1 MADHGSRQI
10 GHELRETASRN
21 THLREYLQ
29 RFKQFTGEFPEFI
42 DEPEDEWEAD
52 KPNVLYPVGGPI
64 YCHVYGDL
72 GKDTKYYTIEPELS
86 GPEAAV
92 FDQVRERI
100 LEKSVNKPA
109 PEQEAEY
116 DDRIEEL
123 LEETVR
129 INDDDEGGVFQRMRT
144 LPQNLGT
151 LVRNFDASSVADRMV
166 SDERGQM
173 SMDTG
178 DLSGKQ
184 VRAGARRVATAPKQA
199 ARQFRAAAPLV
210 RDALEEAF
218 GFGRIP
224 VTQSTYENIRYQL
237 NRDIVGF
244 GPLEPVMRDPYN
256 EDIHVI
262 GPSHCYVDHGTFGM
276 LETTVDFGTPDE
288 FDGWLRN
295 MGERIGDPVSDSD
308 PIVDSTLPD
317 GSRVNIIYS
326 DDVSLKGPS
335 LTIRQGDEVPLSV
348 GQITN
353 WGTLSPELAAY
364 LWLCLENEQ
373 TVFVVG
379 ETASG
384 KTTTLNA
391 IMSFIPRDSKI
402 YTAEDTAEVLPPHD
416 TWQQLLT
423 REGQGE
429 NSADVDMFDL
439 VAAAL
444 RSRPDYII
452 VGEVRG
458 EEGRMAFQAAQ
469 TGHPVMLTFHAS
481 DIVSMIQRFTG
492 EPINV
497 PETFMDNAD
506 VALFQNRV
514 KQGDDVLRRVTSVQE
529 IEGYSKEMGG
539 VVTRQAFYWDPV
551 EDEIVFQGRNNS
563 YVLEEQ
569 IATLLGYADTREIY
583 DELDFR
589 ADIIERII
597 QEDLTG
603 YHEFNETIESFQR
616 DGIEG
621 LPFTI
626 TRGF

>member
-1 MADHGSRQI
+1 MTELGTAKPSD
-10 GHELRETASRN
+10 ELRQAAANRP
-21 THLREYLQ
+21 HLREHLKK
-29 RFKQFTGEFPEFI
+29 FKQITGEFPLFI
-42 DEPEDEWEAD
+42 DQAD
-52 KPNVLYPVGGPI
+52 GEYETDYPNVLYPVGGPI
-64 YCHVYGDL
+64 YCHIYGDV
-72 GKDTKYYTIEPELS
+72 GRDMKYYAIEPTLTDEESNVYDEIKDELL
-86 GPEAAV
+86 
-92 FDQVRERI
+92 RR
-100 LEKSVNKPA
+100 SVAKQA
-109 PEQEAEY
+109 PESESEY
-116 DDRIEEL
+116 GDRIEEL
-123 LEETVR
+123 LSEATRIEGENPDNLLEQIRFRLDPNTEEVS
-129 INDDDEGGVFQRMRT
+129 
-144 LPQNLGT
+144 QNT
-151 LVRNFDASSVADRMV
+151 F
-166 SDERGQM
+166 
-173 SMDTG
+173 
-178 DLSGKQ
+178 
-184 VRAGARRVATAPKQA
+184 
-199 ARQFRAAAPLV
+199 
-210 RDALEEAF
+210 
-218 GFGRIP
+218 
-224 VTQSTYENIRYQL
+224 ENIRYRL
-237 NRDIVGF
+237 NRDIVGL
-244 GPLEPVMRDPYN
+244 GPLEPVMRDPAN

-262 GPSHCYVDHGTFGM
+262 GPDECYVDHEVYGM
-276 LETTVDFGTPDE
+276 LKTTVDFGTEEEYDN
-288 FDGWLRN
+288 WLRN
-295 MGERIGDPVSDSD
+295 MGERIGDPLSDSD

-317 GSRVNIIYS
+317 GSRLNVIYS

-335 LTIRQGDEVPLSV
+335 LTIRQGTEVPLSIN
-348 GQITN
+348 QITK

-364 LWLCLENEQ
+364 LWLCLENER

-384 KTTTLNA
+384 KTTTLNS

-423 REGQGE
+423 REGGGDE
-429 NSADVDMFDL
+429 TEDVDMFNL
-439 VAAAL
+439 VEAAL
-444 RSRPDYII
+444 RSRPEYIV

-529 IEGYSKEMGG
+529 IEGYSKEMDG

-551 EDEIVFQGRNNS
+551 EDEIVFQGMNNS

-569 IATLLGYADTREIY
+569 IAELLGYPDTRKIY
-583 DELDFR
+583 DDLQYR
-589 ADIIERII
+589 ADIIERMI
-597 QEDLTG
+597 QEDILG
-603 YHEFNETIESFQR
+603 YHEVNEAIENFQR

-626 TRGF
+626 TRRD

>member
-1 MADHGSRQI
+1 MTEHGTAQI
-10 GHELRETASRN
+10 QDDLREVAMRRP
-21 THLREYLQ
+21 HLRDYLK
-29 RFKQFTGEFPEFI
+29 RFKQFTGEFPRLI
-42 DEPEDEWEAD
+42 DEPSDEWEAD
-52 KPNVLYPVGGPI
+52 KPNVIYPVGGPI
-64 YCHVYGDL
+64 YCHVYGDV
-72 GKDTKYYTIEPELS
+72 GQDTEYYAVEPELS
-86 GPEAAV
+86 GTEQEL
-92 FDQVRERI
+92 FGKVRGEI
-100 LEKSVNKPA
+100 LEKSVKKPA
-109 PEQEAEY
+109 PQDEAEY

-123 LEETVR
+123 LDDTVLV
-129 INDDDEGGVFQRMRT
+129 NDGDGGGRANLRNLSADQILDWIKNVSYNDFKQGVRTFSTDDIVRVVKDYT
-144 LPQNLGT
+144 NIGT
-151 LVRNFDASSVADRMV
+151 YEV
-166 SDERGQM
+166 SEQ
-173 SMDTG
+173 
-178 DLSGKQ
+178 
-184 VRAGARRVATAPKQA
+184 
-199 ARQFRAAAPLV
+199 
-210 RDALEEAF
+210 
-218 GFGRIP
+218 
-224 VTQSTYENIRYQL
+224 TYENIRYRL

-244 GPLEPVMRDPYN
+244 GPLEPIMRDPAN

-262 GPSHCYVDHGTFGM
+262 GPHETYVDHGTFGM
-276 LETTVDFGTPDE
+276 LGTSVDFGSPDR
-288 FDGWLRN
+288 FDNWLRN

-317 GSRVNIIYS
+317 GSRINIIYS

-335 LTIRQGDEVPLSV
+335 LTIRQGEGTPLSV
-348 GQITN
+348 AQITK
-353 WGTLSPELAAY
+353 WGTLSPKLAAY

-384 KTTTLNA
+384 KTTTLNC

-423 REGQGE
+423 REGGGE
-429 NSADVDMFDL
+429 DSSDVDMFDL

-492 EPINV
+492 DPINI

-539 VVTRQAFYWDPV
+539 VVTRQSFYWDPV
-551 EDEIVFQGRNNS
+551 EDEIVFQGMNNS

-569 IATLLGYADTREIY
+569 IATLLGYENTRDIY

-589 ADIIERII
+589 AEVFERMIE
-597 QEDLTG
+597 ENVLG
-603 YHEFNETIESFQR
+603 YHEVNETIEAFQR
-616 DGIEG
+616 DGVEG
-621 LPFTI
+621 LPFDI
-626 TRGF
+626 HRSFD

>member
-1 MADHGSRQI
+1 MR
-10 GHELRETASRN
+10 RP
-21 THLREYLQ
+21 HLRDYLK
-29 RFKQFTGEFPEFI
+29 RFKQFTGEFPRLI
-42 DEPEDEWEAD
+42 DEPGDEWEAD
-52 KPNVLYPVGGPI
+52 KPNVIYPVGGPI
-64 YCHVYGDL
+64 YCHVYGDV
-72 GKDTKYYTIEPELS
+72 GQDTEYYAVEPELS
-86 GPEAAV
+86 GTEQEL
-92 FDQVRERI
+92 FGKVRSQI
-100 LEKSVNKPA
+100 LEKSVKKPA
-109 PEQEAEY
+109 PQDEGEY

-123 LEETVR
+123 LDDTVLVNDAGNGNGGGSG
-129 INDDDEGGVFQRMRT
+129 INLRNLSADQILDWIKNVSYNDFKQGVRTFSTDEIVRVVKDFT
-144 LPQNLGT
+144 NVGT
-151 LVRNFDASSVADRMV
+151 YEV
-166 SDERGQM
+166 SEQ
-173 SMDTG
+173 
-178 DLSGKQ
+178 
-184 VRAGARRVATAPKQA
+184 
-199 ARQFRAAAPLV
+199 
-210 RDALEEAF
+210 
-218 GFGRIP
+218 
-224 VTQSTYENIRYQL
+224 TYENIRYRL

-244 GPLEPVMRDPYN
+244 GPIEPIMRDPAN

-262 GPSHCYVDHGTFGM
+262 GPHETYVDHGTFGM
-276 LETTVDFGTPDE
+276 LGTSVDFGSSE
-288 FDGWLRN
+288 QFDNWLRN

-317 GSRVNIIYS
+317 GSRINIIYS

-335 LTIRQGDEVPLSV
+335 LTIRQGEGTPLSV
-348 GQITN
+348 AQITK
-353 WGTLSPELAAY
+353 WGTLSPKLAAY

-384 KTTTLNA
+384 KTTTLNC

-423 REGQGE
+423 REGGGE
-429 NSADVDMFDL
+429 GSSDVDMFDL

-492 EPINV
+492 DPINV

-529 IEGYSKEMGG
+529 IEGYSKDMGG
-539 VVTRQAFYWDPV
+539 VVTRQSFYWDPV
-551 EDEIVFQGRNNS
+551 EDEIVFQGMNNS

-569 IATLLGYADTREIY
+569 IATLLGYENTRDIY

-589 ADIIERII
+589 AELFERMIEENI
-597 QEDLTG
+597 LG
-603 YHEFNETIESFQR
+603 YHEVNETIEAFQR
-616 DGIEG
+616 DGVDG
-621 LPFTI
+621 LPFDI
-626 TRGF
+626 HRSFD

>member
-1 MADHGSRQI
+1 MTDHGRPNPSD
-10 GHELRETASRN
+10 ELRQHAARRP
-21 THLREYLQ
+21 HLREHLQ
-29 RFKQFTGEFPEFI
+29 KFKQITGEFPMFI
-42 DEPEDEWEAD
+42 EEAD
-52 KPNVLYPVGGPI
+52 DDYESNRPNVIYPVGGPI
-64 YCHVYGDL
+64 YCHIYGDV
-72 GKDTKYYTIEPELS
+72 GQDIKYYAIEPSLS
-86 GPEAAV
+86 QDEYGLFE
-92 FDQVRERI
+92 QVRNRLLER
-100 LEKSVNKPA
+100 SVSKPA
-109 PEQEAEY
+109 PQDEAEY

-123 LEETVR
+123 LQETTK
-129 INDDDEGGVFQRMRT
+129 IAG
-144 LPQNLGT
+144 
-151 LVRNFDASSVADRMV
+151 
-166 SDERGQM
+166 
-173 SMDTG
+173 DTG
-178 DLSGKQ
+178 DSGVLTRLSGITNLGKI
-184 VRAGARRVATAPKQA
+184 
-199 ARQFRAAAPLV
+199 
-210 RDALEEAF
+210 E
-218 GFGRIP
+218 
-224 VTQSTYENIRYQL
+224 VTEQTYENIRYRL
-237 NRDIVGF
+237 NRDIVGL
-244 GPLEPVMRDPYN
+244 GPLEPLMRDPAN

-262 GPSHCYVDHGTFGM
+262 GPNETFVDHSVYSM
-276 LETTVDFGTPDE
+276 LETTVQWDSAAE
-288 FDGWLRN
+288 FDQWLRN

-317 GSRVNIIYS
+317 GSRLNLIYS
-326 DDVSLKGPS
+326 DDVSVKGPS
-335 LTIRQGDEVPLSV
+335 LTIRQGDEIPLSIF
-348 GQITN
+348 QITA

-364 LWLCLENEQ
+364 LWMCLENEQ

-384 KTTTLNA
+384 KTTTLNS

-402 YTAEDTAEVLPPHD
+402 YTAEDTAEVIPPHN

-423 REGQGE
+423 REGDDEG
-429 NSADVDMFDL
+429 SSIDMFDL

-492 EPINV
+492 DPINV

-529 IEGYSKEMGG
+529 IEGYSKEMDG

-569 IATLLGYADTREIY
+569 IATLLGYEDTRDIY
-583 DELDFR
+583 DDVDFR
-589 ADIIERII
+589 ARLIERAI
-597 QEDLTG
+597 QEGITG
-603 YHEFNETIESFQR
+603 YHEVNELIEDFQR
-616 DGIEG
+616 DGLEG
-621 LPFTI
+621 LPFNI
-626 TRGF
+626 HRQD